1 MMRAANL
8 SRDRGA
14 CLFSR
19 EDESYRTLRASL
31 GDGTAHQVTFRHSI
45 FNSIKQYIYIVITKL
60 CAAAMQPRYVPVLAG
75 YVYKAVRFLKRTDPN
90 RRDFSFFSWGPPAR
104 ELYLLRVCQ

>member
-1 MMRAANL
+1 VPL
-8 SRDRGA
+8 SA
-14 CLFSR
+14 MAPH
-19 EDESYRTLRASL
+19 TKLRL
-31 GDGTAHQVTFRHSI
+31 DTAYLIPSNNI
-45 FNSIKQYIYIVITKL
+45 YIYIYIVITKL